1 MSAVTNGGVTVLY
14 FKSCLRCKNGTVE
27 LGSDNFGSFLSCLT
41 CGYTINSRSIRSNGS
56 IEQPTGL
63 ENDVVV
69 TPQLEPVAVLDE
81 IDGTDE
87 PDFDDADDDDE
98 FEADD
103 IDVIELERAAI

>member
-1 MSAVTNGGVTVLY
+1 MLY

-81 IDGTDE
+81 IDGTEE